1 MGRHKRNRKPRDGQP
16 AAAGTAGA
24 ALAGDRL
31 RPWLLGGMCALFV
44 ARPLF
49 PSEAAAY
56 QGDGLPVVMLWIV
69 LAVLWL
75 IGAVGRPRFRVRFG
89 WADAA
94 VMLLIAWH
102 TIAAVW
108 AARQLSPR
116 PAVNMLWEWIALGLA
131 FLLARQLIVGRRE
144 SRAVVAVMIA
154 LAVVLSV
161 HGLYQYFHELPD
173 TRAQYTADPDGTLR
187 AQGLW
192 YPPGSRERELFESRL
207 ASSEPFA
214 TFALTNSLAGYLAP
228 WLVML
233 AGVAAVATVGGD
245 SSRRSSGPRAS
256 VGDGTRLL
264 QGWPAVVVCAIPI
277 AACLLLTKSRSGWV
291 AAVLGLGLVWLL
303 CRRRKAR
310 LGWKLPAGVAALAA
324 ILVGA
329 AVAGGGLDRQV
340 LSEASKSLGYRV
352 QYWQSTVRMIADYP
366 LAGCGPGNFQNAYT
380 FYMLPEA
387 SEEVADPHNFLLE
400 VWATAGTPAMLALL
414 AALAC
419 FFWASSNGPRSH
431 ALRGNEPPP
440 APPQSGV
447 PTQSVGT
454 RESTQSVG
462 TRDFLP
468 ERETTLDSPAH
479 VFGGAACGFLLAL
492 PLGWIGAAPPGT
504 TGTLLGL
511 PLGAGCAWL
520 LAEWVYRGRLPEPLP
535 AIGVV
540 ALLVN
545 LLAAGGIGFPGV
557 AGTLWLLMALGLNTA
572 GDRPRG
578 LPRIAGL
585 ATLGAAF
592 VLGVA
597 CYMTGYGPVLRCQGK
612 IRSAQ
617 AEPEKAREH
626 LQAAADADPLA
637 ARPYQQLAA
646 LAFEVWR
653 RGPGSGG
660 LGQFKQYN
668 ANVLKLMPNSSRAWL
683 MSGDWYLEAFSMT
696 SGASDV
702 EPAVRSAYVSEAVRS
717 YARAVNL
724 YPQSGLYRAK
734 LALAHRAAGHR
745 EAFLRHAKEALRLD
759 EQTPHAD
766 KKLPEQLRR
775 KLLSEKSGP

>member
-1 MGRHKRNRKPRDGQP
+1 MARRKRNRKSRAAQP
-16 AAAGTAGA
+16 AAGPPADA
-24 ALAGDRL
+24 AVHTDRL
-31 RPWLLGGMCALFV
+31 RPWLLGAMCALFV

-56 QGDGLPVVMLWIV
+56 QGDGLPMVMLWIV

-75 IGAVGRPRFRVRFG
+75 LGAIGRPRFRVVFG

-94 VMLLIAWH
+94 VILLIAWH

-108 AARQLSPR
+108 AATHLSPR

-144 SRAVVAVMIA
+144 SRAVVAVMIS
-154 LAVVLSV
+154 LAVALSA

-173 TRAQYTADPDGTLR
+173 TRAQYAADPDGTLR

-245 SSRRSSGPRAS
+245 SSRRSNTRRTP
-256 VGDGTRLL
+256 VGDGSRLL
-264 QGWPAVVVCAIPI
+264 QGWPAVALCAIPI

-291 AAVLGLGLVWLL
+291 AAVLGLVLVWLL
-303 CRRRKAR
+303 CRRRKTR
-310 LGWKLPAGVAALAA
+310 LGWKLPAGVAALGA
-324 ILVGA
+324 ILVAA

-340 LSEASKSLGYRV
+340 LWEASKSLGYRV
-352 QYWQSTVRMIADYP
+352 QYWQSTLRMIADHP
-366 LAGCGPGNFQNAYT
+366 FVGCGPGNFQHAYT
-380 FYMLPEA
+380 TYMLPEA

-414 AALAC
+414 AALGC
-419 FFWASSNGPRSH
+419 FFNRPRSH

-440 APPQSGV
+440 APAQSGV
-447 PTQSVGT
+447 PMQSVGT
-454 RESTQSVG
+454 RHAA
-462 TRDFLP
+462 LP
-468 ERETTLDSPAH
+468 EGEETIDSPVH

-492 PLGWIGAAPPGT
+492 PLGLICAAPPSV
-504 TGTLLGL
+504 TGMLWGL
-511 PLGAGCAWL
+511 PLGAACVGL
-520 LAEWVYRGRLPEPLP
+520 LAGWVYQGRLPGVLP

-540 ALLVN
+540 VLLVN

-557 AGTLWLLMALGLNTA
+557 AGSLWLLMALGLNTA
-572 GDRPRG
+572 RGDRPPPG
-578 LPRIAGL
+578 MPRSVALL
-585 ATLGAAF
+585 ALVAAVALGM
-592 VLGVA
+592 A
-597 CYMTGYGPVLRCQGK
+597 CYITGYGPVLRCQGH
-612 IRSAQ
+612 IRA
-617 AEPEKAREH
+617 ARGEPSRAREH

-637 ARPYQQLAA
+637 AGPYRQLAA
-646 LAFEVWR
+646 MAFELWR
-653 RGPGSGG
+653 RDPSPGRFQ
-660 LGQFKQYN
+660 QFQRYN
-668 ANVLKLMPNSSRAWL
+668 AKGLKLTPNSSRAWL
-683 MSGDWYLEAFSMT
+683 ISGDWHLEAFSRT

-702 EPAVRSAYVSEAVRS
+702 EPAVRSGYVNEAVRS
-717 YARAVNL
+717 YSRAVEL
-724 YPQSGLYRAK
+724 YPHSGLYRAK
-734 LALAHRAAGHR
+734 LALAHRAAGNQHAFRR
-745 EAFLRHAKEALRLD
+745 EADRALLLD
-759 EQTPHAD
+759 EQTPHSD
-766 KKLPEQLRR
+766 KKLRELRR
-775 KLLSEKSGP
+775 QLLPGVGGP